1 MLELE
6 KIKTA
11 VNSIEMSETMKKRV
25 KQNCKKVEKRRR
37 TPLNIKRW
45 IPVGAAFGI
54 LLLVMISMPLLNLS
68 ENSKGAKFTITAY
81 ANSTN
86 GNPLHTNLST
96 NKANLE
102 LLPVERMG
110 VIRSS
115 SGEDQSNNLIYTN
128 VMLKISG
135 ENIDSITY
143 TINKGKFI
151 EDVTLTAQE
160 VQNLERLLSEKIY
173 SFSGHPDSTIFQGIK
188 EIGSTFTVPYN
199 EQNQN
204 HYSLALPYTDNPIK
218 DDIII
223 NVVAN
228 YKDGKSEQQDIV
240 VNQDAGYIS
249 FLLK

>member
-11 VNSIEMSETMKKRV
+11 VNSIEMSETMKNRV
-25 KQNCKKVEKRRR
+25 KQNCKKVEKKRW

-54 LLLVMISMPLLNLS
+54 LLLIMSLINLS
-68 ENSKGAKFTITAY
+68 GSPNGVNFTITAY

-86 GNPLHTNLST
+86 GNPLHTNLS
-96 NKANLE
+96 NKKATFE
-102 LLPVERMG
+102 LFPVDRIG
-110 VIRSS
+110 LIVST
-115 SGEDQSNNLIYTN
+115 SGDEHSDNLIFTN
-128 VMLKISG
+128 IMLNISG

-151 EDVTLTAQE
+151 EDVTLTAEE
-160 VQNLERLLSEKIY
+160 VQNRDRLLSEKIY
-173 SFSGHPDSTIFQGIK
+173 SFSGEPNSTIFQGIK
-188 EIGSTFTVPYN
+188 EIGPTFTVPYH
-199 EQNQN
+199 EQDQN
-204 HYSLALPYTDNPIK
+204 HYSLALPHNDYLLE

-223 NVVAN
+223 SVVAN
-228 YKDGKSEQQDIV
+228 YMDGQSEQQNIV
-240 VNQDAGYIS
+240 VNQEADSIS